1 MLNIKV
7 IIILLLKN
15 YQDRNLNDVKNFK
28 YRNESLPAVRF
39 RKN

>member
-15 YQDRNLNDVKNFK
+15 YQDQNLNDVKNFK
-28 YRNESLPAVRF
+28 CRNLPAVRF
-39 RKN
+39 